1 MERKLKLEITLTASV
16 TDARRMILCREISFN
31 IVSKRNLFIY
41 HSSWYS
47 NEFFNEI
54 FISGIFFL
62 FFFLFYNRIDFKA
75 IIIYM
80 RQIYF
85 FNEAIFSRRI
95 NARNNFPDRFI
106 IFARA
111 YGERGEEEEESD
123 IYTGYYS
130 VFNFKRLDPNSAASS
145 ATGVC
150 VVSVWIT
157 LFNFN
162 ESRGSPRSGY

>member
-1 MERKLKLEITLTASV
+1 MERKLKLEITLTASW
-16 TDARRMILCREISFN
+16 RMHDEWFSVAKYHLISS
-31 IVSKRNLFIY
+31 SKRNLFIY
-41 HSSWYS
+41 HLDTRTNSSTKFLIL
-47 NEFFNEI
+47 EFSFY
-54 FISGIFFL
+54 

>member
-16 TDARRMILCREISFN
+16 TDARRMIFCREISFN
-31 IVSKRNLFIY
+31 IVLETKLIY
-41 HSSWYS
+41 LSSWYS